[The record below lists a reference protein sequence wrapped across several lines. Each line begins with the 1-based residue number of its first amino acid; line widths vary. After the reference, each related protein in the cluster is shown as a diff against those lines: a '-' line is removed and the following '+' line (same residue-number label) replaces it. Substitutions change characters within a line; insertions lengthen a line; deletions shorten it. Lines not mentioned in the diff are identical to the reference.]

1 MNDPI
6 RIGSRKCKECGKRG
20 QCYKRPDHDEQLCRG
35 CLPVAIPENRGKH
48 RNRATQTAA
57 LLKHRNTD
65 MTAAHV
71 ALEELKDH
79 RRQMARST
87 GEGFELA
94 LLKEKAKPKFDRSL
108 FQPISPFRNHITRKS
123 GMCPACSERKS
134 IQRDAVLINP
144 STIRDNAVQIIC
156 RSCAEGQ

>member
-65 MTAAHV
+65 MTAAIKSRSM
-71 ALEELKDH
+71 AH
-79 RRQMARST
+79 RIVPGQSIKKTKKKR
-87 GEGFELA
+87 
-94 LLKEKAKPKFDRSL
+94 PKFDRSL
-108 FQPISPFRNHITRKS
+108 FQPISSFRNHLTHIKKS
-123 GMCPACSERKS
+123 GLCAACSGRLPVLEAALIIPSS
-134 IQRDAVLINP
+134 IHTEKVP
-144 STIRDNAVQIIC
+144 SVVC

>member
-35 CLPVAIPENRGKH
+35 CLPVQIPENRGKH

-57 LLKHRNTD
+57 LLKHRNSD
-65 MTAAHV
+65 MTAAR
-71 ALEELKDH
+71 KSRSMGH
-79 RRQMARST
+79 RIVRGQSI
-87 GEGFELA
+87 
-94 LLKEKAKPKFDRSL
+94 KKVEKAKPKFDRSL

-144 STIRDNAVQIIC
+144 ATIRDNAVQIIC